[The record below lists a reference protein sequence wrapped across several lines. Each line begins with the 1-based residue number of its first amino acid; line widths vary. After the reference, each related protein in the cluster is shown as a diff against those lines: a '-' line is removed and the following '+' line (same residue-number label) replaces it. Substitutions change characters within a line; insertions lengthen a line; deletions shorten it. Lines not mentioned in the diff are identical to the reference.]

1 MQAIHY
7 YKLHQ
12 QNVGDGLAHCTDL
25 KGNWSIKAS
34 VWRGKIQIVSS
45 VMADDLFYHFSDEED
60 GEDTLLDGAFD
71 RWEPFGG
78 GSARGPFFQFHMQ
91 PIGRRRRGLTCV
103 S

>member
-1 MQAIHY
+1 M
-7 YKLHQ
+7 
-12 QNVGDGLAHCTDL
+12 T
-25 KGNWSIKAS
+25 
-34 VWRGKIQIVSS
+34 
-45 VMADDLFYHFSDEED
+45 DDLFYHFSDEED

-78 GSARGPFFQFHMQ
+78 GSARGPLFQFHMQ